1 MVAIPAYRAA
11 DVQQQP
17 WHVEHGGG
25 NFVGNHFSGMEVARI
40 QAQRGLTAGG
50 VAHVEL
56 IGADGVAFRAD
67 AKQFALNG
75 VDVVRRVEF
84 SLMTSSS
91 ASSRRWRGVK
101 RSTVM
106 SFMPSG
112 IQMFITD
119 GVPSCSPKYA
129 ETRRLALQ

>member
-1 MVAIPAYRAA
+1 MHTVEQVMTDDLAGNCLGFIVQEHHVVAIPAYRAA

-17 WHVEHGGG
+17 WHIEHGGG

-84 SLMTSSS
+84 L
-91 ASSRRWRGVK
+91 ANDLIQRFQQALARG
-101 RSTVM
+101 
-106 SFMPSG
+106 
-112 IQMFITD
+112 
-119 GVPSCSPKYA
+119 
-129 ETRRLALQ
+129 